1 MGIKVANNAFG
12 TLAAS
17 LSDVATTLSLNSGEG
32 ARFPTLGGSDYF
44 YLTLI
49 DTSNNVEIVKVTA
62 RSSDTMTIVRG
73 QDGTT
78 ARSYAVNS
86 RAELRPVAALFD
98 TKADVAYVDAQVATK
113 LDDVAPGTSG
123 NVLTSNG
130 TTWTSAAPSGGV
142 TSLNGQTGAI
152 TNTDYGSIGSYVVAF
167 ENNYTSSLETLPNVT
182 VSGSSLHRSS
192 LAAQT
197 RAGGLNGD
205 GDGNG
210 SVNGGR
216 SSTATSLGLSGTWR
230 RLTRG
235 MNSTNALGY
244 VLSSTNLYVR
254 IS

>member
-1 MGIKVANNAFG
+1 MGIKVSNNAYG

-49 DTSNNVEIVKVTA
+49 DTSNNIEIVKVTA

-130 TTWTSAAPSGGV
+130 TDWVSQAPPAGGV
-142 TSLNGQTGAI
+142 TSLNGQSGAI
-152 TNTDYGSIGSYVVAF
+152 TNTSLYAIGSYVNGRPA
-167 ENNYTSSLETLPNVT
+167 NVT
-182 VSGSSLHRSS
+182 DYAVDATIAGSSLYQ
-192 LAAQT
+192 AAAGL
-197 RAGGLNGD
+197 RYAGGNWSDPYPGYTYNSQVSL
-205 GDGNG
+205 
-210 SVNGGR
+210 VNV
-216 SSTATSLGLSGTWR
+216 GTWR
-230 RLTRG
+230 CVTRSANG
-235 MNSTNALGY
+235 GNNYGLIG
-244 VLSSTNLYVR
+244 LWVR